1 MTAYKFTQDWFHWA
15 PEVWVK
21 LKPLLPARKSF
32 LEIGSFEGRSAVWMV
47 ENFLEND
54 SELVCVDTWEGSE
67 EHKAGEADGAE
78 ERFDYNLML
87 AKSAPALPY
96 FELTKI
102 KAPSYKALTQLA
114 PTYVFDFVYVDGS
127 HIAKDVLTDA
137 CLVWPMVKAGGF
149 LVFDD
154 YAWGSS
160 RDILHRPKMA
170 IDAFVNLFAEELSVI
185 HVGYQLVVRKN

>member
-1 MTAYKFTQDWFHWA
+1 M
-15 PEVWVK
+15 
-21 LKPLLPARKSF
+21 
-32 LEIGSFEGRSAVWMV
+32 I
-47 ENFLEND
+47 ENFMED
-54 SELVCVDTWEGSE
+54 DAELVCIDTWEGSE

-78 ERFDYNLML
+78 ARFDYNLTL
-87 AKSAPALPY
+87 AKSTTLNPY
-96 FELTKI
+96 IELTKL
-102 KAPSYKALTQLA
+102 KGKSFDCLRAMPLDKQ
-114 PTYVFDFVYVDGS
+114 FDFVYIDGS
-127 HIAKDVLTDA
+127 HVAKDVLTDA